1 MLKTDIQIK
10 KWKPDTGSARATCG
24 DSLYLRGYADGSK
37 VFEFRTKGKWVTL
50 GQYPSLSLADAR
62 SMVLVCKRLLK
73 EGKTTIDGLRAYVT
87 RADNARQLE
96 DVTAEQASEAQEASS
111 MASFDAAYRQW
122 YTLQL
127 EANRWVN
134 GSSRRRP
141 LRAYELHAEQHIGN
155 MRLDKIRRPTI
166 KRFMQP
172 LFITNPEIASK
183 LLGFLNEV
191 FEDAYDNELIDHNP
205 CPRLKSFTLPKRQTH
220 HAPTLHYSELPALWD
235 WLRTASF
242 SAPVKLAMKLSVV
255 TAHRASVVAYAQ
267 WSHID
272 LTSGIWTVPERNLD
286 AAEAGCMKSGRQFA
300 CKLPEPL
307 CDELSALY
315 QTRTHDRFTFSVDGA
330 KSINPETLRRNF
342 MKFGPISSHGFRSTF
357 KVWCLN
363 QTPPVDPF
371 LADRYLDHSLVGLDR
386 NYRRDSMFEQ
396 RTALMQRYFDYV
408 TGGD

>member
-1 MLKTDIQIK
+1 MLRTDIQVK

-50 GQYPSLSLADAR
+50 GQYPSLSLTDAR

-73 EGKTTIDGLRAYVT
+73 EGKSTIDGLRAYVT

-96 DVTAEQASEAQEASS
+96 DVTAEQAGNAQETST

-122 YTLQL
+122 YRLQL

-155 MRLDKIRRPTI
+155 MRLDKIRRPMI

-172 LFITNPEIASK
+172 LFISNPETASK

-191 FEDAYDNELIDHNP
+191 FEDAYDDELIDHNP

-235 WLRTASF
+235 WLRTAPF

-272 LTSGIWTVPERNLD
+272 LTSGIWTVPERNVD
-286 AAEAGCMKSGRQFA
+286 ALEAGCMKSGRQFA

-307 CDELSALY
+307 CDELAALY
-315 QTRTHDRFTFSVDGA
+315 EAHTHERFAFSVDGT

-363 QTPPVDPF
+363 QTPPFDPF

-386 NYRRDSMFEQ
+386 NYQRDSMFEQ
-396 RTALMQRYFDYV
+396 RTALMQRYYDFV